1 VTGNETCR
9 GSRPN
14 PTGVAQ
20 AAYAYAYAYA
30 YEVNTGDPWV

>member
-1 VTGNETCR
+1 MTLSCDNNLDSYR
-9 GSRPN
+9 
-14 PTGVAQ
+14 AQ